1 MKDPPD
7 KYRCLKL
14 PLSSILYK
22 TDDAIV
28 NLDILQDAI
37 SRANDIRARIIVF
50 ITITGNKN
58 ENNIRIIRRKKLVFQ
73 YKNER

>member
-1 MKDPPD
+1 MK
-7 KYRCLKL
+7 KYK
-14 PLSSILYK
+14 Y
-22 TDDAIV
+22 
-28 NLDILQDAI
+28 
-37 SRANDIRARIIVF
+37 IRARIIVF